1 MNFKRPT
8 AKQFK
13 TLLISCAD
21 NSGYNDLE
29 LVTDYDKVAFLA
41 DTITAELPHLM
52 QAGRV
57 SQKQCS
63 EWLRGLA
70 SACTVPFYN
79 SDIIDWWCD
88 CTGLSADSLS
98 DDRCHD
104 LVDEY
109 WRSMAGAL
117 LVLITRYNSGYKKL
131 V

>member
-1 MNFKRPT
+1 MTIKKPT

-13 TLLISCAD
+13 KLLISCAD
-21 NSGYNDLE
+21 NSGYSDIE
-29 LVTDYDKVAFLA
+29 LVTDYDKVAFMA
-41 DTITAELPHLM
+41 DTIAAELPHLM
-52 QAGRV
+52 SAGRV
-57 SQKQCS
+57 TQKQCS
-63 EWLRGLA
+63 DWLQGLA

-79 SDIIDWWCD
+79 GDIIDWWCD
-88 CTGLSADSLS
+88 CTGLNADSLS
-98 DDRCHD
+98 DDQCHT